1 MNIENLIAS
10 SLDKSKEVISD
21 SLDRKDFRESL
32 KIASELIIDT
42 YSNKGKVILAG
53 NGGSALIVSI
63 YVQSLLVDLI
73 SIDHLSLLCSYW

>member
-53 NGGSALIVSI
+53 NGGSASDSQHICAEFVGRF
-63 YVQSLLVDLI
+63 I
-73 SIDHLSLLCSYW
+73 SIDHLSLRLL